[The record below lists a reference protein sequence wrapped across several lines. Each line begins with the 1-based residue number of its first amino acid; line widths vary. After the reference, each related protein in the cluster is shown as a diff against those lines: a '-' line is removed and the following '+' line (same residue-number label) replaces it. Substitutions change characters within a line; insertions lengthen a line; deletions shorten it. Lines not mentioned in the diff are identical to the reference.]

1 MNSKLTAA
9 VIAVLFAS
17 LALFTYFILTGLT
30 DSNQVNE
37 VILEITH
44 SNNFEFSIT
53 QNGKANMDSFYG
65 RFTSTLYRSSE
76 DEWVISVWA
85 RKMESNNALLSV
97 ELKLK
102 DGTVLGYETVSDP
115 FGEITLSV
123 VIE

>member
-9 VIAVLFAS
+9 VIAVSFTS
-17 LALFTYFILTGLT
+17 IALFTYFVLTGLT
-30 DSNQVNE
+30 ESNQVNE

-44 SNNFEFSIT
+44 SSNFEFSVT
-53 QNGKANMDSFYG
+53 QNGKAKMDSFYG

-102 DGTVLGYETVSDP
+102 DGTTLGYETVSDP
-115 FGEITLSV
+115 FGEITVSV
-123 VIE
+123 VID

>member
-1 MNSKLTAA
+1 LNSKLTAA
-9 VIAVLFAS
+9 IIVVLFAS
-17 LALFTYFILTGLT
+17 IALFTYFILTGLT

-65 RFTSTLYRSSE
+65 RFTSTLYRSSG

-102 DGTVLGYETVSDP
+102 DGTILGYETVSDP